1 MFSVSEY
8 FDRIEKASIEI
19 LEEIKPVDH
28 TIVLWWGL
36 DGLRLNEDGTLEW
49 TSRKR
54 QTTGNEFYQPCP
66 SIQPVQSGLLRFG
79 QMQNMAVPIYSLALQ
94 QRCVQYPA
102 QYPQYFY
109 GWFCGNFMR

>member
-36 DGLRLNEDGTLEW
+36 DGLRLNEDETLEW

-54 QTTGNEFYQPCP
+54 QTTGNEFYQPCQ
-66 SIQPVQSGLLRFG
+66 SIQPVQSGLLRFE
-79 QMQNMAVPIYSLALQ
+79 QIQNTMIPIYALQ
-94 QRCVQYPA
+94 QCCVQYPM

-109 GWFCGNFMR
+109 GGFCGNFMR